1 MKLEEALQE
10 RADINIKLKQL
21 ERRMQNNAL
30 VQEGEAPS
38 EDPEALRRELDGC
51 IERLM
56 WLAGRINL
64 TNCRTVVDG
73 RTLTELIAEKDALTL
88 KLSAYRNLVN
98 TAGERV
104 YRARGSEIRIVS
116 AVPVAEVQKQ
126 VDRMAKQLRILDNRL
141 QETNWTTEL
150 LED

>member
-1 MKLEEALQE
+1 MKLAEALQE

>member
-1 MKLEEALQE
+1 MKLAEALQE

-104 YRARGSEIRIVS
+104 YRQHG
-116 AVPVAEVQKQ
+116 
-126 VDRMAKQLRILDNRL
+126 
-141 QETNWTTEL
+141 
-150 LED
+150 